1 MSLVTNKDK
10 LLADIKGLIFYRVF
24 DDILKKENWEEKTDF
39 KNEKRFYNQIKRDTF
54 LKIKINNYRTLSLIH
69 LVLYKLKDV
78 KLWWFNNEYRKQI
91 NYIVQQNIYVMEV
104 LRVELGKRKFQ
115 VFLQDLEQNMKM
127 DNNFINKIITEIK
140 IIKNRNEL
148 K

>member
-1 MSLVTNKDK
+1 MISCLGLNK
-10 LLADIKGLIFYRVF
+10 LNFSNQLIVIFVVY
-24 DDILKKENWEEKTDF
+24 L